1 MTRVFVYGSLLEGE
15 LNDHIMEGACLIG
28 AATTSPGFTLL
39 DLGDY
44 PAMAA
49 SSEGCVMGEVY
60 EVSRAHLARLDRFE
74 GHPRFYTRAK
84 IQLADG
90 TLAETYLMPPG
101 RVEQRKPISSGDWR
115 SYRKERGP

>member
-15 LNDHIMEGACLIG
+15 LNHRVMEGACLVG
-28 AATTSPGFTLL
+28 AATTSSGFTLL

-44 PAMAA
+44 PAMVA
-49 SSEGCVMGEVY
+49 SSQGCVMGEVF

-74 GHPRFYTRAK
+74 GHPRLYTRSR
-84 IQLADG
+84 IHLADG
-90 TLAETYLMPPG
+90 TEAETYLMPLE
-101 RVEQRKPISSGDWR
+101 RVEQPKAIPSGDWR